1 MFGNG
6 FIETAEPLH
15 RIFTE
20 SPEPGQSRLN
30 AIKKSDTSLV
40 SVQIQSELH
49 LKFVRESSSFFQV
62 IIYFK
67 HLMRNQG
74 VGFFKRFFNFTPGFK
89 LVAGEYDEHILS
101 LLLPTSYTP

>member
-1 MFGNG
+1 MFCNS
-6 FIETAEPLH
+6 FVETAEPLH

-40 SVQIQSELH
+40 SLQIQSEL
-49 LKFVRESSSFFQV
+49 VRESSSFFQV
-62 IIYFK
+62 ITYFK
-67 HLMRNQG
+67 HLMKNQG

-89 LVAGEYDEHILS
+89 LVAGEYDKHILS
-101 LLLPTSYTP
+101 LLLSTS